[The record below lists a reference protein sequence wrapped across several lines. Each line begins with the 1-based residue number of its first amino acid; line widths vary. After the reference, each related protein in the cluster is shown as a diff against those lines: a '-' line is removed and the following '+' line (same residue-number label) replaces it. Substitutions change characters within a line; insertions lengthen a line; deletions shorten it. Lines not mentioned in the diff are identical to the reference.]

1 MHGVFEMVGGGT
13 CPRQESRQILCT
25 DPDPISPLVP
35 LSRYR
40 AFRNSERQLVERS
53 VLTLQAGGFYWGPL
67 PTAEAHS
74 MLARE
79 TVGTFLVRD
88 SSQGNYLFSVSIK
101 MESGPV
107 SVRVLFLKGR
117 FWLRELFSDCLVKL
131 LEQAVERSKKNPL
144 FCQNGIKL
152 VLLKPLRRTQILSLQ
167 QLCRRCIVTQH
178 GREGLSRLSIQPVL
192 RKYIEEF
199 PFKI

>member
-1 MHGVFEMVGGGT
+1 MVGGGA
-13 CPRQESRQILCT
+13 CPQQESIQSLY
-25 DPDPISPLVP
+25 PDPGATPVVP
-35 LSRYR
+35 KSRYR
-40 AFRNSERQLVERS
+40 LFRNSERQLVERS
-53 VLTLQAGGFYWGPL
+53 VLTLQASGFYWGPL

-79 TVGTFLVRD
+79 KVGTFLVRD
-88 SSQGNYLFSVSIK
+88 SSQGNHLFSVSIK
-101 MESGPV
+101 MESGPA

-131 LEQAVERSKKNPL
+131 LEQAVERSKNTPL

-152 VLLKPLRRTQILSLQ
+152 VLSKPLHITRVLSLQ
-167 QLCRRCIVTQH
+167 QLCRRCIVAQH
-178 GREGLSRLSIQPVL
+178 GREGISRLSIQPAL
-192 RKYIEEF
+192 RNYIEEF